1 MPEVR
6 GLSVKEAI
14 TILQEAG
21 LDVKLDEEKTNRDEL
36 KVKEQIPKPGLSI
49 YAGSKI
55 ELIT

>member
-6 GLSVKEAI
+6 GLSVKEAVI
-14 TILQEAG
+14 MLQKAG
-21 LDVKLDEEKTNRDEL
+21 LDVKLDEGKNNADEL